1 MNASELLLLGGCIL
15 TFSFTSENKP
25 DVGFCSLTL
34 KIQDLRP
41 GDVSGKRNLWEKQSV
56 EKPAAS
62 SKVIT
67 LLGSV

>member
-1 MNASELLLLGGCIL
+1 M
-15 TFSFTSENKP
+15 FS
-25 DVGFCSLTL
+25 DIDL

-62 SKVIT
+62 SSKVT
-67 LLGSV
+67 HLHMVKMLMSLCEAFCGVGEALLAILSVSWN